1 MQRHLAGEIA
11 VLGLTGP
18 ALTLPGTCHRHG
30 VQSPP
35 ALRRSFLPDPLQR
48 LRRSKSLLPRSTR
61 RLQELVLREDGLP
74 GIMEH
79 QYPTH
84 ALFLGRAP
92 PLVLT

>member
-18 ALTLPGTCHRHG
+18 ALTLPGACHHRG

-35 ALRRSFLPDPLQR
+35 APPLQR
-48 LRRSKSLLPRSTR
+48 PRRSKSLLPRSTR

-74 GIMEH
+74 GIVEH
-79 QYPTH
+79 QHPRH
-84 ALFLGRAP
+84 ALFLGRVL